1 MRKKITLLLAGILVT
16 LTSAFAQNSG
26 TLKGKVTDR
35 DNKQPLP
42 FVNVI
47 IFLNGNLVTGGQTD
61 IDGEYTIK
69 PVDPGTYDIQFN
81 FVGYQSQELKGVPVS
96 AGKIQFANAEL
107 SAGAE
112 LKTLEISDFKV
123 PLIDKDGGASGGT
136 VTREELARMP
146 SRDALGLAQ
155 TVAGVSSA
163 GTGGGISIRGARTGS
178 TWVYIDGIKVRGSSS
193 LPKSAIEEVSVITGG
208 VPANI
213 GDVTGGV
220 INISLRSASANYT
233 GGVEAISSGFKIGD
247 NVYGLDKYGYNLL
260 EGSLSGPLVFRKN
273 ADGTKSKKP
282 LLGFFVSGNYTDIVD
297 GGPTFGGVYKMKDDV
312 LKGLLTNP
320 LRQNVQADGTVNGA
334 LYNAD
339 FLGSDSF
346 EKIDT
351 RLNVRNR
358 TANIVGKIDLTATQN
373 TTFTVGGTAAFRR
386 GNDFDYSNM
395 LCRS

>member
-1 MRKKITLLLAGILVT
+1 M
-16 LTSAFAQNSG
+16 
-26 TLKGKVTDR
+26 
-35 DNKQPLP
+35 
-42 FVNVI
+42 
-47 IFLNGNLVTGGQTD
+47 
-61 IDGEYTIK
+61 
-69 PVDPGTYDIQFN
+69 
-81 FVGYQSQELKGVPVS
+81 
-96 AGKIQFANAEL
+96 
-107 SAGAE
+107 
-112 LKTLEISDFKV
+112 ISC
-123 PLIDKDGGASGGT
+123 
-136 VTREELARMP
+136 
-146 SRDALGLAQ
+146 DALGLAQ

-233 GGVEAISSGFKIGD
+233 GGVEAITSGFKIGD

-297 GGPTFGGVYKMKDDV
+297 GGPTFGGVYKMKDQNLAD
-312 LKGLLTNP
+312 LLANP

-339 FLGSDSF
+339 FLGADAF

-351 RLNVRNR
+351 RVNVRNR
-358 TANIVGKIDLTATQN
+358 TANLVGKIDLTATQN
-373 TTFTVGGTAAFRR
+373 TTFTVGGTAAYRR

-395 LCRS
+395 LMNNDNNQQATDWDWRAYAKFSQRFNNSQNETGTLKNVFYSIMVDYSSTYRLRQDATHGDKLFRYGHVGYFDLTRARSYSLANEGGYYEQNGWQDVNIAFTPSQYNPDLAAITNQFFTLSDSPLT